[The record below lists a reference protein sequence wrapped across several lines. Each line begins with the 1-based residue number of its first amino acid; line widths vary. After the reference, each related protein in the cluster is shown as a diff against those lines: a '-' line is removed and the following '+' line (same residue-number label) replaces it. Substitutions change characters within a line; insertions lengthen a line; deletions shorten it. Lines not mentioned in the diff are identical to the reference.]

1 MQNDFQYIVDF
12 SNLDELAGKTVLITG
27 ATGLIGKTLVKSLLY
42 FNEENL
48 KIINIV
54 ACVRNLKKAEKL
66 FGKEASYLHYLV
78 ADICQLKPENLG
90 VNAIIHAA
98 SQTSSKSFVTAPVET
113 IDVAITGTKNILE
126 FARVNPVESF
136 VYLSS
141 MEVYGTPQTDEKI
154 IETHGTD
161 LNTMQVR
168 TCYPESKRMCEN
180 LCVAYGSEYQ
190 FPVKIVR
197 LTQTFGPGVDYHDGR
212 VFAQFARCRI
222 EHRDIV
228 LNTAGKTKR
237 SYLYTADAAT
247 AIFMVLL
254 KGKNGEAYNAANE
267 SSYCSIYE
275 MAQMVAT
282 LDEDSSIKVVVKE
295 ADPKNFG
302 YAPTLHMNLST
313 EKLKKLGWNPRV
325 DLKTAYR
332 NLIESMKL
340 DECGR
345 LMRKQEN

>member
-48 KIINIV
+48 KKINIV

-237 SYLYTADAAT
+237 SDR
-247 AIFMVLL
+247 
-254 KGKNGEAYNAANE
+254 K
-267 SSYCSIYE
+267 S
-275 MAQMVAT
+275 
-282 LDEDSSIKVVVKE
+282 VV
-295 ADPKNFG
+295 
-302 YAPTLHMNLST
+302 
-313 EKLKKLGWNPRV
+313 
-325 DLKTAYR
+325 
-332 NLIESMKL
+332 
-340 DECGR
+340 
-345 LMRKQEN
+345 

>member
-1 MQNDFQYIVDF
+1 MQNDFQHIVDF
-12 SNLDELAGKTVLITG
+12 SDLDELAGKTVLITG

-42 FNEENL
+42 YNE
-48 KIINIV
+48 KSVKKINII
-54 ACVRNLKKAEKL
+54 ACVRNLKKAEKFL
-66 FGKEASYLHYLV
+66 GKETSCLHYLIT
-78 ADICQLKPENLG
+78 DICQIISENLG

-98 SQTSSKSFVTAPVET
+98 SQTSSKSFVVHPVET

-154 IETHGTD
+154 TENYGTN
-161 LNTMQVR
+161 LNTTQVR

-180 LCVAYGSEYQ
+180 MCIAYSKEYQ
-190 FPVKIVR
+190 LPVKIVR

-212 VFAQFARCRI
+212 VFAEFARCQI
-222 EHRDIV
+222 EHKDIV

-237 SYLYTADAAT
+237 SYLYTSDAAT

-254 KGKNGEAYNAANE
+254 RGENGEAYNAANE

-275 MAQMVAT
+275 MAQMVAAI
-282 LDEDSSIKVVVKE
+282 DENSPIKVIVNEKNLG
-295 ADPKNFG
+295 NFG

-313 EKLKKLGWNPRV
+313 EKLKKLGWKPFV
-325 DLKTAYR
+325 GLKDAYCK
-332 NLIESMKL
+332 LIESMKQ
-340 DECGR
+340 R
-345 LMRKQEN
+345 V